1 MALAESQEHVR
12 LSTQMLEHPW
22 QECCIKCPG
31 GVFSDDNL
39 VTEKIFFFFFLGK
52 FVNLENF
59 KFSSAAVKRHDLFA
73 WANDA
78 TTQEVRF

>member
-1 MALAESQEHVR
+1 MALAQSQEHVR

-22 QECCIKCPG
+22 QECCIKCP
-31 GVFSDDNL
+31 
-39 VTEKIFFFFFLGK
+39 FLGK